1 MKRGGRS
8 VIRRWGQIERREV
21 QRWTDSLVL
30 IKRHSAPAVLQTH
43 TTHTHTHTHKT
54 KYRSRNSH
62 IQSHGT
68 VHKKYAQ
75 NTRTHAPVTKGTRQ
89 RKTQSHIPLCQER
102 FASWLSESL
111 ESHNRPT
118 EPATDRQSLTR
129 ALLELTRA
137 LIEESHSQTEP
148 ATDRQTDI

>member
-1 MKRGGRS
+1 MRGERYRGGRTHLS
-8 VIRRWGQIERREV
+8 F
-21 QRWTDSLVL
+21 S
-30 IKRHSAPAVLQTH
+30 SATPLPPYCKHTPHTH
-43 TTHTHTHTHKT
+43 THTHTHTHKT
-54 KYRSRNSH
+54 KYRSRNSY

-75 NTRTHAPVTKGTRQ
+75 NTRTHAHTHRHSETQTKGTRQ
-89 RKTQSHIPLCQER
+89 RKAHSHIPLCQER

-118 EPATDRQSLTR
+118 EPVTDRQSLTR

-137 LIEESHSQTEP
+137 LTIIEESHSQTEP